1 MKGEAMAEVL
11 SVELIKPTS
20 SGIARFAK
28 GQPPIG
34 TDGHPIMATSEGGE
48 EIGTLLPTVKAIKFF
63 KYEIDSGRVWTG
75 PCYLITLEEDLK
87 MVVNAANVAV
97 TLYQNEKKQQSLA

>member
-1 MKGEAMAEVL
+1 MAEVL
-11 SVELIKPTS
+11 SIELIRATP

-28 GQPPIG
+28 GQPPLNADGKTITVEASNGVG
-34 TDGHPIMATSEGGE
+34 TVDM
-48 EIGTLLPTVKAIKFF
+48 LPTVKSIKFF
-63 KYEIDSGRVWTG
+63 KFEIDSGRVWLG

-87 MVVNAANVAV
+87 MTVNAANVAV